1 MSPEVETNVSEI
13 TQPSKPDTHSTALV
27 LPTLNA
33 GDDFPR
39 WLSALHEQDYRPSQ
53 LLLVDSSSTDQTV
66 ELARDYGF
74 ELMIIARREFSH
86 GRTRQM
92 CVERLA
98 DTDIIIFLTQDAVLA
113 SPQAL
118 SHLLKRFDDPKVG
131 AVYGRQLPRPGAEAI
146 EAHARLFN
154 YPEESEVR
162 TSADI
167 PRLGLKTSF
176 ISNSFAAWRRSALEE
191 VGGFPSDT
199 IQNEDTHAA
208 SRMILAGWK
217 VAYAADAC
225 VYHSHFFTW
234 RQEFK
239 RYFDIGVFHG
249 RNPWIREK
257 FGEAGGEGYRYVRSE
272 LKYLR
277 RHQPSAIPS
286 AMIRT
291 VLKLAGYKIGHIER
305 RLPHRAKRLFSANR
319 RYWLN
324 GEKRE
329 EAGS

>member
-1 MSPEVETNVSEI
+1 VSE
-13 TQPSKPDTHSTALV
+13 TSQPSQPGVQVTALV

-33 GDDFPR
+33 GIEFSH
-39 WLSALHEQDYRPSQ
+39 WLSGLREQDYRPDR

-74 ELMIIARREFSH
+74 EIMIIVRREFSH

-118 SHLLKRFDDPKVG
+118 SHLLKRFEDPKVG
-131 AVYGRQLPRPGAEAI
+131 AVYGRQLPRLGAGAI

-154 YPEESEVR
+154 YPEASEVR
-162 TSADI
+162 TSDDI

-176 ISNSFAAWRRSALEE
+176 ISNSFAAWRRKALVE
-191 VGGFPSDT
+191 VGGFPSNT

-217 VAYAADAC
+217 IAYAAEAC
-225 VYHSHFFTW
+225 VYHSHPFTW
-234 RQEFK
+234 RQEFQ

-257 FGEAGGEGYRYVRSE
+257 FGEAGGEGYRFVRSE

-291 VLKLAGYKIGHIER
+291 VLKLVGYKIGHHER
-305 RLPHRAKRLFSANR
+305 RLPLWVKRLFSANR
-319 RYWLN
+319 RYWVN
-324 GEKRE
+324 SAKRE
-329 EAGS
+329 GVGS